1 MLKKCYK
8 TRKID
13 WMKEIVI
20 LKVVFVTLTESFLL
34 WHVVLRDLGD
44 IHVTEN
50 SCRGMALKL
59 REHHGFKIAPVFVLV
74 DRQVSW
80 LLLPSSVSLL
90 LGSIVQPE
98 VTYFISPVIKAT
110 TSIDLSTQFYL
121 IG

>member
-1 MLKKCYK
+1 MN
-8 TRKID
+8 
-13 WMKEIVI
+13 EIVI

-34 WHVVLRDLGD
+34 WHVELRDLGN

-59 REHHGFKIAPVFVLV
+59 HEHHGFKIAPVFVPV
-74 DRQVSW
+74 DREVCW

-98 VTYFISPVIKAT
+98 VTSYH
-110 TSIDLSTQFYL
+110 Q
-121 IG
+121 